1 MHLRKI
7 VINVNFDF
15 EHRSVQF
22 LWYKYA
28 NTGLTTQI
36 HRCGNI
42 KYKFTEMK
50 IQMNKIEH

>member
-1 MHLRKI
+1 MHIRKI

-36 HRCGNI
+36 HRCGNT

-50 IQMNKIEH
+50 IKMNKIEH